1 MPLTRREW
9 LTQPKPPAMVA
20 DRCANEDHQWLWLNA
35 AGLFCASALWMSW
48 SLVAVFLLQAGSHLS
63 VEQLF
68 RLMAI
73 AGLSAGCLRVSFS
86 LLVPAGAGGLS
97 LVLVLALLLPLALGL
112 GEVWR
117 HAPRWQVLQTLA
129 LFSGLGGACFSAFVA
144 TLGDRNPLPGRRQS
158 LELGL
163 GIGLG
168 HLGIAASL
176 VLVPLL
182 VAWPGD
188 FLGAWERQLA
198 SSHLLRLLPPGESFW
213 PQRLGYFWA
222 IALAVPLLLSIGLYR
237 RDLLRWRALLRF
249 LLALLLGL
257 GSAVL
262 GVWLLLPVAEG
273 GPGLGLSREL
283 ILLLSLAVCLLLL
296 RLLPGLGREMES
308 ALRLLR
314 NRHAWIMSLM
324 GIMSLG
330 SLLGFAATL
339 PLTLTLVFGYVGGD
353 AGERLAYSQSPGVF
367 TYVWLAPLAAVVV
380 RPLGSWLARRYG
392 AIRLCSVAALVMAA
406 ASALLAYYL
415 GLAWRSPLPEQYF
428 LRVLVLFIGFFAA
441 AACAYVAILE
451 ALPRLFSRRHWLH
464 ICLWVTA
471 ISAFGVFY
479 ISHMLGDC
487 LTRGVPEE
495 ALLAF
500 AIFYLLCGLLLAM
513 VYRRQ
518 SLPSGKG

>member
-1 MPLTRREW
+1 
-9 LTQPKPPAMVA
+9 KPPAMVA

-198 SSHLLRLLPPGESFW
+198 SSHLLRLLPPG
-213 PQRLGYFWA
+213 
-222 IALAVPLLLSIGLYR
+222 
-237 RDLLRWRALLRF
+237 
-249 LLALLLGL
+249 
-257 GSAVL
+257 
-262 GVWLLLPVAEG
+262 
-273 GPGLGLSREL
+273 
-283 ILLLSLAVCLLLL
+283 
-296 RLLPGLGREMES
+296 
-308 ALRLLR
+308 
-314 NRHAWIMSLM
+314 
-324 GIMSLG
+324 
-330 SLLGFAATL
+330 
-339 PLTLTLVFGYVGGD
+339 
-353 AGERLAYSQSPGVF
+353 
-367 TYVWLAPLAAVVV
+367 
-380 RPLGSWLARRYG
+380 
-392 AIRLCSVAALVMAA
+392 
-406 ASALLAYYL
+406 
-415 GLAWRSPLPEQYF
+415 
-428 LRVLVLFIGFFAA
+428 
-441 AACAYVAILE
+441 
-451 ALPRLFSRRHWLH
+451 
-464 ICLWVTA
+464 
-471 ISAFGVFY
+471 
-479 ISHMLGDC
+479 
-487 LTRGVPEE
+487 
-495 ALLAF
+495 
-500 AIFYLLCGLLLAM
+500 
-513 VYRRQ
+513 
-518 SLPSGKG
+518 